1 MKLIYLHECFTNT
14 QGFIFFYLGIHE
26 EIEVL
31 EKYLQNLTSIQTK
44 LKGMTRIEGIANDHE
59 GLVQKR
65 AELSSRIHKMFAYMK
80 EEYEAVCKEID
91 EL

>member
-1 MKLIYLHECFTNT
+1 
-14 QGFIFFYLGIHE
+14 
-26 EIEVL
+26 
-31 EKYLQNLTSIQTK
+31 
-44 LKGMTRIEGIANDHE
+44 MTRIEGIVNDHE
-59 GLVQKR
+59 ELVKKR